1 MNRMQLYRCFF
12 LALLTLVLQSCFI
25 TRQIF
30 TSPPSSDPSAAKF
43 ITTDV
48 ENFWKAYDIAQEAI
62 QKGDTQTVIR
72 VFDSLYF
79 AKATLGLIDFEA
91 LERIG
96 NRRSF
101 SETIMRS
108 KKYYDTIRPQTLK
121 LLDMDSVIRQHFFVF
136 KNIYP
141 EAVFP
146 DIYFIIGRF
155 SSGGTLTRTGLLIG
169 AEFYSL
175 PKNFDKNIF
184 FKNPWF
190 RNVTQTLDKLPY
202 IIAHELIHSQQPFL
216 RFSVLRGRT
225 LLEQSIH
232 EGAAD
237 FVSELIAGATI
248 NNHVREFAA
257 PREKELWKEFESV
270 MNGTDYSR
278 WLYNGSNSTDRP
290 ADLGYWIGY
299 QICKAY
305 YNRMADK
312 HEALK
317 AMLTT
322 NDAVQFLKASA
333 YAESLAKMP

>member
-30 TSPPSSDPSAAKF
+30 TSSPSSDPSAAKF

-48 ENFWKAYDIAQEAI
+48 ENFWKAYDIAREAI
-62 QKGDTQTVIR
+62 QKGDTQTV
-72 VFDSLYF
+72 VKTFESLYF
-79 AKATLGLIDFEA
+79 AKATLGLQDFEA
-91 LERIG
+91 LRI
-96 NRRSF
+96 RSRENF
-101 SETIMRS
+101 AKTIMKS
-108 KKYYDTIRPQTLK
+108 NKYYDTIRVQALKVRDLDSAIRQPFFTLK
-121 LLDMDSVIRQHFFVF
+121 
-136 KNIYP
+136 KIYP
-141 EAVFP
+141 ESVFP
-146 DIYFIIGRF
+146 DIYFVIGML
-155 SSGGTLTRTGLLIG
+155 SSGGTLSGTGLLIG
-169 AEFYSL
+169 TEFYSL
-175 PKNFDKNIF
+175 PANLDKNTF
-184 FKNPWF
+184 LKNPWL
-190 RNVTQTLDKLPY
+190 RSVTQSSDQLKY
-202 IIAHELIHSQQPFL
+202 IIAHELIHSQQPSAQ
-216 RFSVLRGRT
+216 FSGVRERT
-225 LLEQSIH
+225 LLEQSLR

-248 NNHVREFAA
+248 NNHVREFAN
-257 PREKELWKEFESV
+257 PREKELWKEFQSV

-305 YNRMADK
+305 YGRTADK

-317 AMLTT
+317 AILTT
-322 NDAVQFLKASA
+322 NDAAQFLKASA

>member
-1 MNRMQLYRCFF
+1 MSFAQRCRLFF
-12 LALLTLVLQSCFI
+12 LAVLPFVLQSCFI

-48 ENFWKAYDIAQEAI
+48 ENFWKAYDIAREAI
-62 QKGDTQTVIR
+62 QKGDTQTV
-72 VFDSLYF
+72 VNTFESLYF
-79 AKATLGLIDFEA
+79 AKATLGLQDFES
-91 LERIG
+91 LRIRSRESFAKSIIIS
-96 NRRSF
+96 RR
-101 SETIMRS
+101 
-108 KKYYDTIRPQTLK
+108 YYDTIRTQALKVRDLDSAIRQPFFTLK
-121 LLDMDSVIRQHFFVF
+121 KV
-136 KNIYP
+136 YP
-141 EAVFP
+141 ESVFP
-146 DIYFIIGRF
+146 DIYFVMGML
-155 SSGGTLTRTGLLIG
+155 SSGGTLSGSGLLIG
-169 AEFYSL
+169 TEFYSL
-175 PKNFDKNIF
+175 PANLDKNTF

-190 RNVTQTLDKLPY
+190 RSVTQSSDQLKY
-202 IIAHELIHSQQPFL
+202 IIAHEIIHSQQPFL
-216 RFSVLRGRT
+216 QFSGIRAST
-225 LLEQSIH
+225 LLEQSLR

-248 NNHVREFAA
+248 NNHVREFAN
-257 PREKELWKEFESV
+257 PREKELWKEFEPI

-305 YNRMADK
+305 YNRTADK

-317 AMLTT
+317 EILTM
-322 NDAVQFLKASA
+322 NDAAQFLKASG